1 LELSEKSELAF
12 DFNPKAGP
20 YGVAIIHPGNN
31 VLCGKQR
38 ALNMLSDSG
47 VRKLWM
53 IGDGPADAVTGPDIE
68 SFLVGQGD
76 AKTVP
81 SSVTGVTQL
90 PGVVG
95 ALEMMQEI
103 VRRRTLP

>member
-1 LELSEKSELAF
+1 
-12 DFNPKAGP
+12 
-20 YGVAIIHPGNN
+20 
-31 VLCGKQR
+31 
-38 ALNMLSDSG
+38 MLSDSG